1 VELEKKGGGS
11 GMIKKS
17 INFFTLGVILV
28 LPLSLLSGCSSVNS
42 EDNILDDLAA
52 VIQPPTSEDYFKWEV
67 IDFSKDEEG
76 NFISVGNLIVKVRVT
91 NISDETV
98 YGIANTLEIKDSVGK
113 EILKRNFNT
122 EKSLAP
128 GESMNLGYFGKNKL
142 PLIASVDFMKPIIE
156 TENLLEDTELS
167 FEIRKV
173 VLQDGSI
180 LEFSK

>member
-1 VELEKKGGGS
+1 MGS
-11 GMIKKS
+11 GLERGKEMMRKS
-17 INFFTLGVILV
+17 IQFFTLGAIVV
-28 LPLSLLSGCSSVNS
+28 LPLGLLSGCSSA
-42 EDNILDDLAA
+42 NIQENTLDDLAA
-52 VIQPPTSEDYFKWEV
+52 VIQPPTSEDYFEWEV
-67 IDFSKDEEG
+67 VDFSKDEDG
-76 NFISVGNLIVKVRVT
+76 NFISVGNLTVKVRVT
-91 NISDETV
+91 NVSDETV

-156 TENLLEDTELS
+156 TENLLQDTELS

-173 VLQDGSI
+173 ILQDGSI
-180 LEFSK
+180 LEFVK